1 VVLWVVTVLIN
12 RATDQTAAE
21 PLTGEADMRGPVN

>member
-1 VVLWVVTVLIN
+1 VVTVLVN
-12 RATDQTAAE
+12 RATGQVPTE